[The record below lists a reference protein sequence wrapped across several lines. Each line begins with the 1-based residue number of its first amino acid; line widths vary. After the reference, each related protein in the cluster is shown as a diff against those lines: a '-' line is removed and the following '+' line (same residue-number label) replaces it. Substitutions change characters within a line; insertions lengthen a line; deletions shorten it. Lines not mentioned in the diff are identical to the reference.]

1 MDVGFGSGTRALEQ
15 ALEKTKAN
23 INWVKENK
31 EVVLNW
37 FKEHSLTVSGPY
49 IHLVPM

>member
-1 MDVGFGSGTRALEQ
+1 MDGGFGSRTRSLEQ

-37 FKEHSLTVSGPY
+37 FKDHS
-49 IHLVPM
+49 